1 MNILL
6 IGLMLGQAGFLVK
19 RTQAT
24 GTDVHLAR
32 LAFVING
39 RTLDIQPEHSVGPA
53 FGVAY
58 IVSEAR
64 TSSTKVTFTGHR
76 APFTRDSS
84 NTKIVHT
91 LRRST
96 FAVGYL
102 PTNA

>member
-1 MNILL
+1 MA
-6 IGLMLGQAGFLVK
+6 GSPLGQTGFLVQC
-19 RTQAT
+19 TQAT
-24 GTDVHLAR
+24 GTDVHLAG
-32 LAFVING
+32 LALVING

-58 IVSEAR
+58 VVSEAR
-64 TSSTKVTFTGHR
+64 SSSTKVTFTGHR

-84 NTKIVHT
+84 TTKIVHT

-102 PTNA
+102 PTNS